1 MPPETEVPLDVAYAA
16 AVQRAERLTHA
27 LILSEAHVL
36 TLQRTVNELGEENTR
51 LAVAMDHARVRGE
64 VMHDAAQDGDE
75 GSAAGGEAG
84 VAHPFHD

>member
-27 LILSEAHVL
+27 LILSEATVL
-36 TLQRTVNELGEENTR
+36 TLRQRVSELDER
-51 LAVAMDHARVRGE
+51 CARQDRVWGE